1 MARLVKACA
10 CALILLS
17 ALIGTVRA
25 ADESFASQFLGSPLL
40 ALAAL
45 VVIDAIAFIYHKMRK

>member
-1 MARLVKACA
+1 MTRLAKAFLY
-10 CALILLS
+10 ALTLLA

-25 ADESFASQFLGSPLL
+25 ADESFASQFLNSPLL

-45 VVIDAIAFIYHKMRK
+45 VIIDIIAFIYHKIRK

>member
-1 MARLVKACA
+1 MARLVKAFLY
-10 CALILLS
+10 ALTLLS

-25 ADESFASQFLGSPLL
+25 ADESFASQFVDSPLL

-45 VVIDAIAFIYHKMRK
+45 VVIDVIAFIYHKIRK

>member
-1 MARLVKACA
+1 MTRLVNAFLY
-10 CALILLS
+10 ALTLLS

-25 ADESFASQFLGSPLL
+25 ADESFASQFLDSPLL

-45 VVIDAIAFIYHKMRK
+45 VVIDVIAFIYHKMRK

>member
-1 MARLVKACA
+1 MARLVKTWLY
-10 CALILLS
+10 ALMLLS

-25 ADESFASQFLGSPLL
+25 ADESPASQFLGSPLL

-45 VVIDAIAFIYHKMRK
+45 IVIDAIAFIYHKIRR